1 MLVALLLAT
10 LPVNPS
16 AASEASAT
24 ANVRFTHATLLDS
37 GARVRFVDDEENPNG
52 DFPPI
57 EQMTREQ
64 LQREWD
70 RLDSNRPGLGGAIGL
85 LAGGAAVA
93 IIGFYV
99 AYAGVAAAVISSGT
113 TSSGISPTVGAV
125 LIVIGLVMLA
135 GGIALAVVGGLKLRS
150 TLHERSHI
158 GEQMNRIQDRL
169 NSNPSQ
175 PYYPPPPPGDQNS
188 PPPPPPPPPSVQ
200 NLTPVSSGGFALASW

>member
-10 LPVNPS
+10 LPVSS

-37 GARVRFVDDEENPNG
+37 GARVRFVDDEGENPNG

-64 LQREWD
+64 LQQEWD
-70 RLDSNRPGLGGAIGL
+70 RLDSNRPGLGGGIGL
-85 LAGGAAVA
+85 AAGGVAVA
-93 IIGFYV
+93 IVGFYV
-99 AYAGVAAAVISSGT
+99 AYAGLAAAIVSSGT
-113 TSSGISPTVGAV
+113 TNSGISPAVGAV
-125 LIVIGLVMLA
+125 LIVIGLVLLA
-135 GGIALAVVGGLKLRS
+135 GGITLGIIGGLKIRS
-150 TLHERSHI
+150 TLRERSRI

-169 NSNPSQ
+169 NSNPGQ

-200 NLTPVSSGGFALASW
+200 NLTPVTTGGFALASW